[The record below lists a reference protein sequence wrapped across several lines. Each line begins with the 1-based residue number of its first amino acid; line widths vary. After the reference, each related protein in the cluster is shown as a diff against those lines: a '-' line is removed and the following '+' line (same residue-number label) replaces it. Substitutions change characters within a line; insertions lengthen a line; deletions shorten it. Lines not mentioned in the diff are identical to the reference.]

1 VPSFKPISH
10 RQTGPDLNGFG
21 KSSDAFYATN
31 RSNQFDKN
39 RILQSND
46 PPLVVEKPQKVFI

>member
-1 VPSFKPISH
+1 MAW
-10 RQTGPDLNGFG
+10 G
-21 KSSDAFYATN
+21 KSSNAFCATIS
-31 RSNQFDKN
+31 SNQFDKN